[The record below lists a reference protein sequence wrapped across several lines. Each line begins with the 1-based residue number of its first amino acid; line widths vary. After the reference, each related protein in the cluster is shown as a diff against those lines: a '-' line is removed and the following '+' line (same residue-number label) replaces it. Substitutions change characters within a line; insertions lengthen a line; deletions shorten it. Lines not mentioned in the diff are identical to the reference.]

1 MSISHN
7 SAGAAEDG
15 LSPALL
21 MIEEFSHRALNDYTR
36 AICMLRGAAKKLGDS
51 VARAEA
57 PVGAAADASYQRG
70 DNPTSAADAGK
81 RCGTTVV
88 RNGAANLDVAD

>member
-1 MSISHN
+1 MKRQFIFDLRCEIMDRTRWARYLQR
-7 SAGAAEDG
+7 SAYAAR
-15 LSPALL
+15 P
-21 MIEEFSHRALNDYTR
+21 
-36 AICMLRGAAKKLGDS
+36 
-51 VARAEA
+51 EA

-70 DNPTSAADAGK
+70 DNPTSAADARK